1 MESNNLILFTIQNDW
16 AVLMPILIASVGLVY
31 LCLNRFFYYR
41 DNERDMEGFVHRLQQ
56 DLSQDRLDNAYRL
69 SGQLGGIIGKVSEEG
84 LQLLAQQHSK
94 EEFAGSFDITLNLAL
109 RRLEK
114 GLDHLGTIG
123 TIAPYLGLFGT
134 VVRILITFGEL
145 SAKGGNASGAPEIM
159 FGIGSAL
166 IATAFGLLV
175 AILAVVANNTFRSV
189 VARFENDFQLLKLVF
204 LSYREGSAAMHHGQ
218 AAQAPSMHPQ
228 QPVAAG
234 GGAPLGPMSARDPY
248 PGVQR
253 GF

>member
-1 MESNNLILFTIQNDW
+1 MDNNLILFTIRNDW
-16 AVLMPILIASVGLVY
+16 PVLMPILIASVGLLY
-31 LCLNRFFYYR
+31 ICLNRFFYYR
-41 DNERDMEGFVHRLQQ
+41 DNERDMEGFIHRLQRE
-56 DLSQDRLDNAYRL
+56 LSQGKLDNAYML
-69 SGQLGGIIGKVSEEG
+69 SSQLGGIIGKVGEEG
-84 LQLLAQQHSK
+84 LQLLAQHKDDFSR
-94 EEFAGSFDITLNLAL
+94 SFDITINLAV

-145 SAKGGNASGAPEIM
+145 AKSGNASGAPEIM

-175 AILAVVANNTFRSV
+175 AILAVVANNSFRSV

-204 LSYREGSAAMHHGQ
+204 LSYRD
-218 AAQAPSMHPQ
+218 
-228 QPVAAG
+228 G
-234 GGAPLGPMSARDPY
+234 GGTLSAPTMGPLTAEPAGHYGPQMAP
-248 PGVQR
+248 QR